1 MTRHMSAGVR
11 RPNRRARVVGSR
23 RHPREPQPGGIRMCG
38 RYPLV
43 DGPPFDYA
51 KVYALE
57 GCPESSPHGKET
69 EWDRG
74 STGP

>member
-1 MTRHMSAGVR
+1 
-11 RPNRRARVVGSR
+11 
-23 RHPREPQPGGIRMCG
+23 MCG